1 MGIWDFCLATGM
13 REFLL
18 NRGDVGFPLG
28 CGSVEFSLCQGD
40 KGVPLS
46 HRELLNE
53 IFFLG
58 AFPRGARVL
67 QLSLW
72 KEHQEQSTTA
82 VPTPAAT
89 NPKQG

>member
-1 MGIWDFCLATGM
+1 MGTWDFCLATGM

-53 IFFLG
+53 IFFL
-58 AFPRGARVL
+58 
-67 QLSLW
+67 
-72 KEHQEQSTTA
+72 
-82 VPTPAAT
+82 
-89 NPKQG
+89 